1 MSRKLILSLAL
12 GTLVATALLSGSAN
26 AMGGHG
32 GNGHNIPNSH
42 PHPHPYPHP
51 HPNWH
56 PTWHP
61 QVHFRPVYERGYV
74 RTVGVAAPVAEGLCT
89 CLTKGY
95 TPDGLVVFKDLCTK
109 EMASAPVNGAPGQ
122 ASEKEPVEFCRQ
134 DLPRLSGRQHAEL
147 GGSAVEEPIGSAD
160 GKAKGP
166 SGGNTAG
173 GLSLYQTVVG
183 SLTS

>member
-51 HPNWH
+51 HPHPNWH
-56 PTWHP
+56 PNWHP

-109 EMASAPVNGAPGQ
+109 EMASAPVNGAPGRR
-122 ASEKEPVEFCRQ
+122 AKTRARRILPARPTKTIWPPTRRTRRQ
-134 DLPRLSGRQHAEL
+134 RSRRTDRLGRWK
-147 GGSAVEEPIGSAD
+147 S
-160 GKAKGP
+160 
-166 SGGNTAG
+166 
-173 GLSLYQTVVG
+173 
-183 SLTS
+183 

>member
-42 PHPHPYPHP
+42 PHPHPYSHPHP

-56 PTWHP
+56 PNWHP

-122 ASEKEPVEFCRQ
+122 ASENQSPSNFAGKTYQ
-134 DLPRLSGRQHAEL
+134 DYLAANPQN
-147 GGSAVEEPIGSAD
+147 SAA
-160 GKAKGP
+160 A
-166 SGGNTAG
+166 
-173 GLSLYQTVVG
+173 Q
-183 SLTS
+183 